1 MILGHYASALIPYT
15 KLKRYPFWILL
26 LCANVPEFLWLF
38 LAFIGIEPA
47 FPASLFDAT
56 FQNLQ
61 VHMTYSHNLIPA
73 FIQGGLVAAVVH
85 AIYKNVSF
93 TFWCGFLTVL
103 HVLCDLIVGFEHQL
117 LSPESAVVSLN
128 SYFYFPHVA
137 ILIELL
143 FSLGCIFWYVRT
155 EKLNGTPVSKK
166 KLVLLLLIFG
176 IGILMW
182 LPNATIP
189 MKNLLPFFISD

>member
-1 MILGHYASALIPYT
+1 MILGHYASALIPYS
-15 KLKRYPFWILL
+15 KFKRYPFWILL
-26 LCANVPEFLWLF
+26 LCANVPEFFWLF
-38 LAFIGIEPA
+38 LALVGIEPV
-47 FPASLFDAT
+47 FPSSLFDAT

-73 FIQGGLVAAVVH
+73 FIQGGLVVGVIYT
-85 AIYKNVSF
+85 IYKDVSF
-93 TFWCGFLTVL
+93 SLWCGFLTVL

-117 LSPESAVVSLN
+117 LSPDSAVVSLN
-128 SYFYFPHVA
+128 SYSHFPHVA
-137 ILIELL
+137 ILIEFV
-143 FSLGCIFWYVRT
+143 FSLICIFWYVRT
-155 EKLNGTPVSKK
+155 ETLSGTPVTKR
-166 KLVLLLLIFG
+166 KLILLLLIFG

>member
-1 MILGHYASALIPYT
+1 MILGHYASALIPYA

-26 LCANVPEFLWLF
+26 LCANVPEFLWLL
-38 LAFIGIEPA
+38 LAFIGIEPT

-73 FIQGGLVAAVVH
+73 FIQGGIVAAIIH
-85 AIYKNVSF
+85 AIYKDVSF
-93 TFWCGFLTVL
+93 TLWCGFLTVL

-128 SYFYFPHVA
+128 SYYYFPHVA

-143 FSLGCIFWYVRT
+143 FSIGCIFWYVRT

-166 KLVLLLLIFG
+166 KLVLLLSIFG

>member
-1 MILGHYASALIPYT
+1 M
-15 KLKRYPFWILL
+15 
-26 LCANVPEFLWLF
+26 
-38 LAFIGIEPA
+38 
-47 FPASLFDAT
+47 FPSSLFEAT

-73 FIQGGLVAAVVH
+73 FIQGGLVVGVIY
-85 AIYKNVSF
+85 AIYKDVSF
-93 TFWCGFLTVL
+93 SIWCGFLTVL

-117 LSPESAVVSLN
+117 LSPGSTVVSLN
-128 SYFYFPHVA
+128 SYYYFPHAA
-137 ILIELL
+137 ILIEFV
-143 FSLGCIFWYVRT
+143 FSLICIFWYVRT
-155 EKLNGTPVSKK
+155 EKLGGTPVTKR
-166 KLVLLLLIFG
+166 KLILLLLIFG